1 MKFNMFFKNL
11 SLQSKLIFSISFLF
25 IIIFL
30 TLLIIFRIQIS
41 NQLFDL
47 QKETLLA
54 LGNNIAS
61 SSLRSLFI
69 YDYTTIQRD
78 ISNISGINDLSYIIV
93 YDRNNSPVASKYYS
107 GKYKELLEKALE
119 EKVQSFES
127 TKIDRKNVIIN
138 QVEYNLRELT
148 LPIKY
153 NDQTWGT
160 LRLAMSL
167 DYLYSSIKN
176 VEMLFLSLGLIVIF
190 IVVIGSRYL
199 SRIVFK
205 PLNRMIEATEKIAG
219 GDLNVKVE
227 VEADDE
233 IGILAKS
240 FNKMI
245 DDLKNSREEIERW
258 GKELENK
265 VQERTIQLE
274 RSEKALLNILMDIK
288 EANEK
293 LRASEEKYRRF
304 FEDDLTGDFIS
315 TPDGK
320 LLGCNPAYAKIFG
333 YDSVEEIIKEN
344 TYQRYPSFQVREE
357 FLRLLKEQKRLYNYE
372 IELRKKDGTPLYI
385 IENVFAELDEN
396 GEIKIIRGYL
406 FDNTER
412 KKLEEKLLH
421 SQKME
426 AIGTLAGGIAHDF
439 NNVMGIVLGVL
450 DMIGMK
456 IQSDEIQKLL
466 DMGKKAI
473 ERGAGVAK
481 QLLLFARA
489 EKGKF
494 APVKFST
501 IVREVVNILR
511 HSFPKNIE
519 IEVVLRAQNEN
530 VYADSTQLHMVLLNL
545 CVNSRDAMPN
555 GGKLTISI
563 YNILGSEIID
573 KFSQANKEL
582 YVVLEVKDSGIGMTK
597 EILSRIFDPFFTTK
611 EIGKGTGLG
620 LSIIYGIVNAHN
632 AFIDVESEPGKGTT
646 FRIYFPTLEIIEPQ
660 PQNITTIVDYRGTE
674 TILLVEDEEFLLSTI
689 KNLLQD
695 AGYSVFTASNG
706 YEGLK
711 LFMDKHNNIDLVI
724 TDLGLPKMTG
734 DEMFLEIKKI
744 KPDVYTIIMTGYIQ
758 LEKRSELYKL
768 GIKEILSKPLH
779 FDQILKTIRTTLDM
793 AKK

>member
-1 MKFNMFFKNL
+1 MKLNVFFKNL
-11 SLQSKLIFSISFLF
+11 SLQSKLIFSICFLF
-25 IIIFL
+25 IMIFL

-61 SSLRSLFI
+61 SSLRPLFI

-78 ISNISGINDLSYIIV
+78 ISNISGVNDLSYIIV

-107 GKYKELLEKALE
+107 EKYKVLLEKALE

-127 TKIDRKNVIIN
+127 NKIDRKNVIIN

-245 DDLKNSREEIERW
+245 DDLKNSHEEIERW

-320 LLGCNPAYAKIFG
+320 LLECNPAYAKIFG
-333 YDSVEEIIKEN
+333 YDSVEEVIKEN

-519 IEVVLRAQNEN
+519 IEVVLKAQNEN

-563 YNILGSEIID
+563 YNILGSEIIN

-660 PQNITTIVDYRGTE
+660 PQDITTIVDYRGTE